1 MIEQGAWRMRG
12 LAMGQRIEVLMTPE
26 VARLVREAMAATP
39 TDKQLTPLA
48 LELPC
53 GSDPSVVSST
63 VFDTKATHAGISAE
77 RDGLCQV
84 AAWLVLSG
92 AFSLARIQREACGGS
107 RTSVACG
114 ASRGRVDTG
123 LGAEQTQHFLLLEHR
138 ARHVWRQHAF
148 ATVHARHAAVGRKV
162 KSHGGSRLLAPK

>member
-123 LGAEQTQHFLLLEHR
+123 LGAEQTQHFLLTL
-138 ARHVWRQHAF
+138 
-148 ATVHARHAAVGRKV
+148 
-162 KSHGGSRLLAPK
+162 GGWTQGWVRSRRSTSC